1 MRSYF
6 WVQQHWKIF
15 VISASNVD
23 SIKKENKTIKFNMI
37 RDLGRMDG
45 KTWKK

>member
-23 SIKKENKTIKFNMI
+23 SIKKEKTIKFNMI
-37 RDLGRMDG
+37 RDLGQMDG
-45 KTWKK
+45 KIWKK